1 MSSLPEATR
10 SLVQVFNGKL
20 QEFTNEIESIHMVW
34 LEEIQQEAKRM
45 FSSDFSTEPE
55 LMPKTPSQK
64 KTNRRKRVST
74 ELSDSRSKRRFSK
87 GKRSNLRRSSVQL
100 TLNSIS
106 ELVDAH
112 VPSSSI
118 DSVAEEPVRRTRR
131 NKAAAGTA
139 AESEPVKRST
149 RTKAAAKAKEQAEKV
164 EEESTAPQSPEN
176 VSREQEHKVEESSSS
191 SSPVQMLVSEV
202 VVKVPAAERLSAEKL
217 LQCSPSPSRSAQKI
231 TIAAAGG
238 QASARKSG
246 RQSLV
251 VRRSLAG
258 LRHSMTQEAVRRASR
273 RSFLKKKARLGNS
286 TCSSTVSGDVSVD
299 VEPEDNDEMED
310 KMEVVVTEEEPD
322 AESNAETPS
331 TQPEETEPVK
341 LVEENVPILVE
352 EEMAPSPSVQEN
364 CRFTRSMARPSVSD
378 DSGKNTQDDVR
389 ASRTASKRAAAEA
402 AVEAIC
408 TPKKKH
414 SPPKK
419 YMTGITPGMR
429 SFLHT
434 VQKNQLLM
442 MTPSSLGRT
451 SVMKSFIKQ
460 SGKLEVKERERQKWD
475 ALNKKIEQENERK
488 RKLEEERR
496 RKQEEIKKKRD
507 ERLKRVVEARVK
519 GEKEKE
525 QEKKKKI
532 EEKMAQIEKK
542 NDMLRVERLAEEKA
556 KKKVATKRQEELE
569 LRRKQEEAARKKK
582 LQQAEEEERRHQEL
596 LAKRRAEEE
605 REKARKQ
612 AEATRALEL
621 KKEQEKEKERERER
635 QREERERERE
645 RQAAAERE
653 RLERER
659 VEREKAIALQKE
671 LERAAKE
678 KRELEE
684 KRRKEEEQKKAE
696 EERLAQQKRAA
707 ATAAVPPTT
716 TTVVNLP
723 ISKALNT
730 TITHSPALNVT
741 VDIEQSVMK
750 TPAGKS
756 AAHNKTIGDKGTG
769 LNVTVD
775 VEQSPQSYQIT
786 PKGKKVAVLVNPDD
800 YGMDQ
805 NSDDSTDDESAPR
818 KPIPS
823 WAEGMQLQQ
832 AIMKQYYDPLDLHTY
847 FGDVEQ
853 PKLEKIFLK
862 TKPRF
867 YKRTSSAVWHSPP
880 RMGAMPN

>member
-20 QEFTNEIESIHMVW
+20 QEFNNEIETIHMVW

-74 ELSDSRSKRRFSK
+74 ELSEARSKRRFSK

-106 ELVDAH
+106 ELVNTQ
-112 VPSSSI
+112 VPSNSI
-118 DSVAEEPVRRTRR
+118 DSVVEEPVRRTRR
-131 NKAAAGTA
+131 NKAAV
-139 AESEPVKRST
+139 AENSEPVKRST
-149 RTKAAAKAKEQAEKV
+149 RNKAAAKVKEQSEKV
-164 EEESTAPQSPEN
+164 EEELPAAPLSPEDISMERGH
-176 VSREQEHKVEESSSS
+176 VVEESSSS
-191 SSPVQMLVSEV
+191 SSPVQTLVSEV
-202 VVKVPAAERLSAEKL
+202 MVKIPSTERLSAEKVP
-217 LQCSPSPSRSAQKI
+217 QCSTSPGRTAQKI

-238 QASARKSG
+238 QASTPSSG
-246 RQSLV
+246 RHSLV

-286 TCSSTVSGDVSVD
+286 TCSSTISGDISVNI
-299 VEPEDNDEMED
+299 EPEENE
-310 KMEVVVTEEEPD
+310 EVVGEMMEEVGNQEEPP
-322 AESNAETPS
+322 AGSNAETSP
-331 TQPEETEPVK
+331 TQPEVLNQEPEPEM
-341 LVEENVPILVE
+341 EEAPILVE
-352 EEMAPSPSVQEN
+352 EEIAESPSVQEN
-364 CRFTRSMARPSVSD
+364 YRVTRSMAQPSGSD
-378 DSGKNTQDDVR
+378 DGEKNTQDDVR
-389 ASRTASKRAAAEA
+389 ASRSAVKRAAAEA
-402 AVEAIC
+402 EAIS

-419 YMTGITPGMR
+419 CMTGITPGMR

-442 MTPSSLGRT
+442 MTPTSLGRT

-475 ALNKKIEQENERK
+475 ALSKKLEQENERK
-488 RKLEEERR
+488 KKLEEERR
-496 RKQEEIKKKRD
+496 KKQEELKKKRD
-507 ERLKRVVEARVK
+507 ERLRRVVEARVK

-596 LAKRRAEEE
+596 LAKRKAEEE

-612 AEATRALEL
+612 AEAARALEL
-621 KKEQEKEKERERER
+621 KKEQERERERER
-635 QREERERERE
+635 QREEKEKERE
-645 RQAAAERE
+645 RQAAAER
-653 RLERER
+653 ERER

-678 KRELEE
+678 RKELEE
-684 KRRKEEEQKKAE
+684 KRRKEEEQKRAE
-696 EERLAQQKRAA
+696 EERLVKQIHAA
-707 ATAAVPPTT
+707 AAVPPAA

-723 ISKALNT
+723 VNKALNT

-741 VDIEQSVMK
+741 VDIEHSVMK
-750 TPAGKS
+750 TPVGKGTT
-756 AAHNKTIGDKGTG
+756 HNKTIDKGSA
-769 LNVTVD
+769 LNATVD
-775 VEQSPQSYQIT
+775 IEQSPQSYQIT
-786 PKGKKVAVLVNPDD
+786 PKGKKVEVLVNPED

-832 AIMKQYYDPLDLHTY
+832 AIMKQYYDPLDLHSY

-853 PKLEKIFLK
+853 PKLEKIFQRS
-862 TKPRF
+862 KPRF
-867 YKRTSSAVWHSPP
+867 FKRTSSAVWHSPP
-880 RMGAMPN
+880 RIGAMPN

>member
-20 QEFTNEIESIHMVW
+20 QEFNNEIETIHMVW

-74 ELSDSRSKRRFSK
+74 ELSEARSKRRFSK

-106 ELVDAH
+106 ELVNTQ
-112 VPSSSI
+112 VPSNSI
-118 DSVAEEPVRRTRR
+118 DSVVEEPVRRTRR
-131 NKAAAGTA
+131 NKAAV
-139 AESEPVKRST
+139 AENSEPVKRST
-149 RTKAAAKAKEQAEKV
+149 RNKAAAKVKEQSEKV
-164 EEESTAPQSPEN
+164 EEELPAAPLSPEDISMERGH
-176 VSREQEHKVEESSSS
+176 VVEESSSS
-191 SSPVQMLVSEV
+191 SSPVQTLVSEV
-202 VVKVPAAERLSAEKL
+202 MVKIPSTERLSAEKVP
-217 LQCSPSPSRSAQKI
+217 QCSTSPGRTAQKI

-238 QASARKSG
+238 QASTPSSG
-246 RQSLV
+246 RHSLV

-286 TCSSTVSGDVSVD
+286 TCSSTISGDISVNI
-299 VEPEDNDEMED
+299 EPEENE
-310 KMEVVVTEEEPD
+310 EVVEEMMEEVGNQEEPP
-322 AESNAETPS
+322 AGSNAETSP
-331 TQPEETEPVK
+331 TQPEVLNQEPEPEM
-341 LVEENVPILVE
+341 EEAPILVE
-352 EEMAPSPSVQEN
+352 EEIAESPSVQEN
-364 CRFTRSMARPSVSD
+364 YRVTRSMAQPSGSD
-378 DSGKNTQDDVR
+378 DGEKNTQDDVR
-389 ASRTASKRAAAEA
+389 ASRSAVKRAAAEA
-402 AVEAIC
+402 EAIS

-419 YMTGITPGMR
+419 CMTGITPGMR

-442 MTPSSLGRT
+442 MTPTSLGRT

-475 ALNKKIEQENERK
+475 ALSKKLEQENERK
-488 RKLEEERR
+488 KKLEEERR
-496 RKQEEIKKKRD
+496 KKQEELKKKRD
-507 ERLKRVVEARVK
+507 ERLRRVVEARVK

-596 LAKRRAEEE
+596 LAKRKAEEE

-612 AEATRALEL
+612 AEAARALEL
-621 KKEQEKEKERERER
+621 KKEQERERERER
-635 QREERERERE
+635 QREEKEKERE
-645 RQAAAERE
+645 RQAAAER
-653 RLERER
+653 ERER

-678 KRELEE
+678 RKELEE
-684 KRRKEEEQKKAE
+684 KRRKEEEQKRAE
-696 EERLAQQKRAA
+696 EERLVKQIHAA
-707 ATAAVPPTT
+707 AAVPPAA

-723 ISKALNT
+723 VNKALNT

-741 VDIEQSVMK
+741 VDIEQS
-750 TPAGKS
+750 
-756 AAHNKTIGDKGTG
+756 
-769 LNVTVD
+769 
-775 VEQSPQSYQIT
+775 PQSYQIT
-786 PKGKKVAVLVNPDD
+786 PKGKKVEVLVNPED

-832 AIMKQYYDPLDLHTY
+832 AIMKQYYDPLDLHSY

-853 PKLEKIFLK
+853 PKLEKIFQRS
-862 TKPRF
+862 KPRF
-867 YKRTSSAVWHSPP
+867 FKRTSSAVWHSPP
-880 RMGAMPN
+880 RIGAMPN

>member
-20 QEFTNEIESIHMVW
+20 QEFTSEIENIHMVW

-64 KTNRRKRVST
+64 KTNRRRRVST
-74 ELSDSRSKRRFSK
+74 ELSEARSKRRFSK

-106 ELVDAH
+106 ELVVTQAPND
-112 VPSSSI
+112 ST
-118 DSVAEEPVRRTRR
+118 DSVAEEPARRTRR
-131 NKAAAGTA
+131 NKAAAA
-139 AESEPVKRST
+139 VDSEPVKRST
-149 RTKAAAKAKEQAEKV
+149 RNKAAAKAKEQAEKV
-164 EEESTAPQSPEN
+164 EEELAAAPQSPEN
-176 VSREQEHKVEESSSS
+176 VVKEKEHSVVELCSSSTS
-191 SSPVQMLVSEV
+191 VQTLVSEA
-202 VVKVPAAERLSAEKL
+202 VVKIPSVERLSAEKL

-238 QASARKSG
+238 QASTRSSARH
-246 RQSLV
+246 SLV

-286 TCSSTVSGDVSVD
+286 TCSSTISGDVSVD
-299 VEPEDNDEMED
+299 VEPEENDEAIE
-310 KMEVVVTEEEPD
+310 EVVGEEEPA
-322 AESNAETPS
+322 AELNTETEP
-331 TQPEETEPVK
+331 TQPEESEPMKPVG
-341 LVEENVPILVE
+341 EAVPILVID
-352 EEMAPSPSVQEN
+352 EMTTSPSVQEN
-364 CRFTRSMARPSVSD
+364 CRFTRSMAQPSGSD
-378 DSGKNTQDDVR
+378 DGGKNSQDDVR
-389 ASRTASKRAAAEA
+389 ASRSATKRAAAEA
-402 AVEAIC
+402 VAEVLS

-419 YMTGITPGMR
+419 CMTGITPSMR

-488 RKLEEERR
+488 KKLEEERR
-496 RKQEEIKKKRD
+496 KKQEELKKKRE

-542 NDMLRVERLAEEKA
+542 HDLLRVERLAEEKA
-556 KKKVATKRQEELE
+556 KKKVATRRQEELE
-569 LRRKQEEAARKKK
+569 LRKKQEEAARKKK
-582 LQQAEEEERRHQEL
+582 LQLAEEEERRHQEL
-596 LAKRRAEEE
+596 LAKRKVEEE

-612 AEATRALEL
+612 AEAARALEL
-621 KKEQEKEKERERER
+621 KKEQERERERER
-635 QREERERERE
+635 QREEREREQE

-653 RLERER
+653 RLEREK
-659 VEREKAIALQKE
+659 VERERALALQKE

-678 KRELEE
+678 KERRELVE
-684 KRRKEEEQKKAE
+684 KRKKEEEQKRAV
-696 EERLAQQKRAA
+696 EERMAQQKH
-707 ATAAVPPTT
+707 TAAPPTI

-723 ISKALNT
+723 VSKALNT
-730 TITHSPALNVT
+730 AITHSPALNVT
-741 VDIEQSVMK
+741 VDLEHSVMK
-750 TPAGKS
+750 TPAGKGTT
-756 AAHNKTIGDKGTG
+756 HNKTIDKGAG
-769 LNVTVD
+769 LNVTVE
-775 VEQSPQSYQIT
+775 VEKSPQSYQIT
-786 PKGKKVAVLVNPDD
+786 PKGKKVVALVNPED

-832 AIMKQYYDPLDLHTY
+832 AIMKQYYDPVDLHSY
-847 FGDVEQ
+847 FGVVEQ
-853 PKLEKIFLK
+853 PNLEKIFQRS
-862 TKPRF
+862 KPRF
-867 YKRTSSAVWHSPP
+867 FKRTSSAVWHSPP
-880 RMGAMPN
+880 PMGAMPN